1 MTAVQPDSEMSDLS
15 CEDPAVEPVSII
27 AELGLRTAADGPV
40 VRGAAEVV
48 PELCVPGTST
58 LRTSVVATWA
68 DVVTGYVAGRSMDPR
83 IPLTLDLEVQIHG
96 TVRAGDRV
104 VCQASALKV
113 GRTVVVCEARFHD
126 DSTGALLA
134 IALGSFVASPDQ
146 SHVFPG
152 GFPCV
157 DQMMTGRLAQPLA
170 ERIGG
175 RTIERGRVEVPHRPD
190 GLNASGAIQ
199 GGIVAFAV
207 EEAVMSLVDR
217 PVVIESINLRY
228 LRPFSI
234 GPAQAVAEDLGELA
248 VVHLTDMGSGKLSA
262 VATVR
267 WRTVE

>member
-1 MTAVQPDSEMSDLS
+1 MSDPS

-48 PELCVPGTST
+48 PELCVPGASM
-58 LRTSVVATWA
+58 LRTSVFATWA

-83 IPLTLDLEVQIHG
+83 IPLTLDLEVQLHG
-96 TVRAGDRV
+96 RAVAGDRV
-104 VCQASALKV
+104 VCEASALKV

-126 DSTGALLA
+126 DASGALLA
-134 IALGSFVASPDQ
+134 IALGSFIASPDPT
-146 SHVFPG
+146 HVFPG

-157 DQMMTGRLAQPLA
+157 DQMMTGRLVEPLA
-170 ERIGG
+170 ERIGR
-175 RTIERGRVEVPHRPD
+175 RTIAPGTVDVPHRPD

-199 GGIVAFAV
+199 GGLVAFGA
-207 EEAVMSLVDR
+207 EEAVMSLVDHA
-217 PVVIESINLRY
+217 VVIESMNVRY

-234 GPAQAVAEDLGELA
+234 GPARAVAEDLGDLA
-248 VVHLTDMGSGKLSA
+248 VVHLTDMGAGKLSA